1 MILWVKG
8 PAMTTDHPAKFGG
21 SDITLLVC
29 EVTTKSKIKTL
40 KTFLAVESEEGNESG
55 YIYICIYVYIYI
67 HVYV

>member
-55 YIYICIYVYIYI
+55 YI
-67 HVYV
+67 